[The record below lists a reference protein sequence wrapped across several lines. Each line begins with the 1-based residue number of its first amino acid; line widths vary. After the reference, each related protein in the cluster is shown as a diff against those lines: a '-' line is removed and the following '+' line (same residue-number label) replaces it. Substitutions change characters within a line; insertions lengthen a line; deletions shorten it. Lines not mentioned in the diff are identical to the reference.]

1 MAVEEAIQEEFEN
14 NNNNHSAFHHQK
26 QAFLPNTP
34 STAETPSEQ
43 KLNQNNGPSSLVYEP
58 SVHSNPRW
66 RPQQLL
72 QQPRGKNT
80 WFDDKVREFLDSCEL
95 DTICQESNVYRVKS
109 KVIFLV
115 LSLPALLNNCHF
127 LVAKLLYNYLC
138 PSVCPYVRP
147 SVRLSLRLSDLGGNV
162 IFSAPN

>member
-26 QAFLPNTP
+26 QAFLPNTISP
-34 STAETPSEQ
+34 AETPSEQ
-43 KLNQNNGPSSLVYEP
+43 KLNQNNGPSSLVYSEP
-58 SVHSNPRW
+58 SAHSNPRW
-66 RPQQLL
+66 RPQLM

-115 LSLPALLNNCHF
+115 LSDTR
-127 LVAKLLYNYLC
+127 
-138 PSVCPYVRP
+138 VCGITGSASARRWGGYGFNSRP
-147 SVRLSLRLSDLGGNV
+147 KPRHS
-162 IFSAPN
+162 